1 MTRTGAFTLV
11 LGLGSLLGPLGF
23 LKAAEPPLR
32 ARVTEALRRATDGFR
47 TEVAA
52 EGGYLWRYTA
62 DLSYREGERPATAT
76 MVWVQPPGT
85 PSVGLAYLHAFAA
98 TKDPFYRDAARE
110 VARALVKGQLRSGG
124 WDYLIEFDPKLR
136 ARYAYRVDPGP
147 GGKQNVSTLD
157 DNTTQE
163 AVRLLMR
170 VDQALE
176 FRDQAIHEAVEYALS
191 RLIEI
196 QYPNG
201 AWPQRFTN
209 PLDPAPFPVK
219 KASYPESWSRTYP
232 GKDYKTFYTLNDNA
246 ISDTIDVMLEASK
259 VYANPKY
266 EASAKHGG
274 DFFLL
279 AQMPEPQPAWAQ
291 QYDADMHPAWA
302 RKFEPPAITGLESQ
316 SAIRTLLELY
326 RATGDAKYLEP
337 IPRALAYLRK
347 SRLPDG
353 RMARFY
359 ELKTNTP
366 LYFTKDYQ
374 LTESDA
380 DMPTHYGFKVG
391 DDLDSLG
398 KRYEALRTQGSEKPT
413 PGSAKPR
420 SPSRSSKPASEQV
433 EAIVKALDARGLW
446 STEGRLKTQ
455 PADHPSRR
463 QIDTSLFIKNVKTLC
478 RYLESTRP

>member
-1 MTRTGAFTLV
+1 MMRNWSVALALS
-11 LGLGSLLGPLGF
+11 LGGLIGLPASLRGE
-23 LKAAEPPLR
+23 EPPLR
-32 ARVTEALRRATDGFR
+32 ERIAGALRRATDGFR
-47 TEVAA
+47 KEVAT

-62 DLSYREGERPATAT
+62 DLSFREGERPATAT

-85 PSVGLAYLHAFAA
+85 PSVGLAYLRAFEA
-98 TKDPFYRDAARE
+98 TGDPFYRDAARE
-110 VARALVKGQLRSGG
+110 VAMALVKGQLRSGG

-163 AVRLLMR
+163 ALRFLMR
-170 VDQALE
+170 VDRVLE
-176 FRDQAIHEAVEYALS
+176 FQDQAIHEAVEYALG
-191 RLIEI
+191 RLIGI

-201 AWPQRFTN
+201 AWPQRFTD
-209 PLDPAPFPVK
+209 PLDPAKFPVK
-219 KASYPESWSRTYP
+219 KASYPDSWSRTYP
-232 GKDYKTFYTLNDNA
+232 GKDYKAFYTLNDNA
-246 ISDTIDVMLEASK
+246 ISDTIDVLLEASR
-259 VYANPKY
+259 VYHDPKY
-266 EASAKHGG
+266 EASAKKGG

-302 RKFEPPAITGLESQ
+302 RKFEPPSITGLESQ
-316 SAIRTLLELY
+316 SAIRTLLEIY
-326 RATGDAKYLEP
+326 RETGDAKYLEP

-347 SRLPDG
+347 SRLPEG

-391 DDLDSLG
+391 NGLDNIGKLYEQLRTRGPEKQTAEPTNSGARSRSNKPNSEQAEAVANALDS
-398 KRYEALRTQGSEKPT
+398 
-413 PGSAKPR
+413 
-420 SPSRSSKPASEQV
+420 
-433 EAIVKALDARGLW
+433 RGLW
-446 STEGRLKTQ
+446 LTEGRLKTQ
-455 PADHPSRR
+455 PPENPSRR
-463 QIDTSLFIKNVKTLC
+463 QIDTGTFLKNVQILC
-478 RYLESTRP
+478 RYLESSRP